1 MGAARVTLR
10 QRIWGRICNWVSD
23 LCTPTIN
30 MRYEFMGMEF
40 EDDKRAREKR
50 DKESGDGRG

>member
-1 MGAARVTLR
+1 
-10 QRIWGRICNWVSD
+10 
-23 LCTPTIN
+23 